1 MYNNSLLGGF
11 SFPYDRI
18 YSENEQYSL
27 NTPFKWKDERINVE
41 FDLIRE
47 GNNSS
52 LKAEIPAN
60 EYPKFQSMQGT
71 IRCVKRTS
79 GEEFIITFLPEDI
92 IHIISDDYE
101 VVNVAYQSKCEKYLM
116 DREKKWL
123 AQEEEKRKQKEA
135 EETERMS
142 HFWYRLFH
150 RKKAS
155 NAG

>member
-1 MYNNSLLGGF
+1 MS
-11 SFPYDRI
+11 
-18 YSENEQYSL
+18 
-27 NTPFKWKDERINVE
+27 TPFNWKDERISIE

-47 GNNSS
+47 GNNTS
-52 LKAEIPAN
+52 LKAIIPAD
-60 EYPKFQSMQGT
+60 EYPKFKSMKGT
-71 IRCVKRTS
+71 IRCANRES

-123 AQEEEKRKQKEA
+123 EQEEAKRKQKDIEEA
-135 EETERMS
+135 ERMS

-150 RKKAS
+150 KRKS
-155 NAG
+155 NG